1 MARLF
6 FTLEFLIKSITI
18 PTLMFK
24 KVESDIFLK
33 TCISVSLEHWRV
45 LLKMWTKKWIIIN
58 LIIWIGVLVSWYWYF
73 QEIELL

>member
-1 MARLF
+1 
-6 FTLEFLIKSITI
+6 
-18 PTLMFK
+18 
-24 KVESDIFLK
+24 
-33 TCISVSLEHWRV
+33 V